1 MRRFDRRHSIWD
13 VTDGDPET
21 QASFGQVS
29 EQCSESS
36 KSLRKRTAFSDP
48 LDPVRQR
55 GVELIRQIAA
65 GEEAAL
71 ADLYE
76 LFAPMLFGL
85 ALRMMK
91 DRKEAEDVLQ
101 EGFLYIWRKA
111 VAYKPELSGPFSWTV
126 RIVRNKAI
134 DHLRSLRREQRFFER
149 ATVDFGH
156 FSDVDERSAEEPV
169 FGEQRAIVRAALA
182 QIPAEQRQAIE
193 LAFFDGLTHEE
204 IAAQLDTPLGTIK
217 ARIRRGLI
225 RLRNSIIEAQ

>member
-1 MRRFDRRHSIWD
+1 

-21 QASFGQVS
+21 QAPFDQIS
-29 EQCSESS
+29 EGRLQRP
-36 KSLRKRTAFSDP
+36 KPPFRKITPFSDP
-48 LDPVRQR
+48 ADPERQR
-55 GVELIRQIAA
+55 GVELIRRIAA

-76 LFAPMLFGL
+76 FFRPVLFGL
-85 ALRMMK
+85 ALKIMR

-111 VAYKPELSGPFSWTV
+111 VAYKPELSGPFWWAV

-134 DHLRSLRREQRFFER
+134 DRLRSLRREQRFFER
-149 ATVDFGH
+149 ATVDFGY
-156 FSDVDERSAEEPV
+156 FSEVDERSAEKPG
-169 FGEQRAIVRAALA
+169 FDEQRAIARAALA
-182 QIPAEQRQAIE
+182 HIPCGTKASHRTCVLRRPRPQ
-193 LAFFDGLTHEE
+193 E

-225 RLRNSIIEAQ
+225 RLRNSVMEAQ